1 MAIRR
6 EAPNGVI
13 VKFPDGTSEETIAEY
28 LAGDQFKPPT
38 AQKRSDKDRK
48 FITEYGSYDDLRESS
63 GMDRESILRLLNE

>member
-28 LAGDQFKPPT
+28 R
-38 AQKRSDKDRK
+38 RS
-48 FITEYGSYDDLRESS
+48 SYR
-63 GMDRESILRLLNE
+63 RR

>member
-38 AQKRSDKDRK
+38 AQKPAATRPAR
-48 FITEYGSYDDLRESS
+48 
-63 GMDRESILRLLNE
+63 